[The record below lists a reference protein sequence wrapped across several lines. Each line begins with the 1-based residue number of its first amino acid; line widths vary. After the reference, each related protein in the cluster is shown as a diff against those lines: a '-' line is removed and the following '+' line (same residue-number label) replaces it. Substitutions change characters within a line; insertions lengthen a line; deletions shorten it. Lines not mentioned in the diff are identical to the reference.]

1 MRMLSLVP
9 GAAATLL
16 ALLGC
21 GTDPERAS
29 PGSPAAPGPLS
40 ESACGEPAEGLRVSM
55 GVIGPPD
62 ATTYDGPV
70 IVERSTATQLLLAF
84 GEGELVRR
92 AGVSA
97 YPALPLFPVGARLWL
112 TTVPT
117 AQPRPQGFVHETS
130 SAWTLRDRQDGT
142 ILMGAS
148 WQAPSDPAA
157 PVTARAGADTCVADH
172 PYCSSPDAAIYRQA
186 VEVFADETELF
197 ADGEVRTISIDGKS
211 YRARA
216 TASRETGSVC
226 PADYYPSL
234 ETRLSLWVVAEDLT
248 ALLAD
253 VDVGEPPACGQ
264 GNDPH
269 TDIDIAIYYASSS
282 DYEGPVFYRSLGPDL
297 ADTFMFE
304 IPGLG
309 SAAEPALLGIMAASH
324 AFTAPAVGAE
334 FWAEVDL
341 DHAFAALRESE
352 QGPLVVA
359 SGAGVEVPFDGQTAQ
374 RIERAVGVGVH
385 AEPRCQYVARTAFS
399 DEPYFLWDLVFDTD
413 PPTRVGSGE
422 TGSLV
427 IAGRPYEVSVTS
439 VESIVQFSIF
449 RR

>member
-1 MRMLSLVP
+1 MLSLGP
-9 GAAATLL
+9 GAAAALL

-21 GTDPERAS
+21 GTDPEQPP
-29 PGSPAAPGPLS
+29 PGSPAARGPSS
-40 ESACGEPAEGLRVSM
+40 ESVCGEPAEGLRVSM

-62 ATTYDGPV
+62 ATTYDGLV
-70 IVERSTATQLLLAF
+70 IVERSTPTQLLLAF

-117 AQPRPQGFVHETS
+117 VQPPLHAFGQETS
-130 SAWTLRDRQDGT
+130 SAWTLRDRQGGT

-186 VEVFADETELF
+186 VEVFADETVVF
-197 ADGEVRTISIDGKS
+197 ADDEVRSISIDGRG

-216 TASRETGSVC
+216 AASRETGSAC
-226 PADYYPSL
+226 AADYYPDL
-234 ETRLSLWVVAEDLT
+234 QTRLSVWVVAEDLS
-248 ALLAD
+248 ALLAN
-253 VDVGEPPACGQ
+253 VEVGEPPVCGQ

-269 TDIDIAIYYASSS
+269 TGIDIAIYYASRS
-282 DYEGPVFYRSLGPDL
+282 DYEGPVFYRSLSSDL
-297 ADTFMFE
+297 AGTFMFE

-334 FWAEVDL
+334 FWAELDL
-341 DHAFAALRESE
+341 DQAFAALSESA

-359 SGAGVEVPFDGQTAQ
+359 SGAGVEVPFDGPTAQ
-374 RIERAVGVGVH
+374 RIEQAVGVGVH
-385 AEPRCQYVARTAFS
+385 AEARCQYVARTASS
-399 DEPYFLWDLVFDTD
+399 DEPFFLWDLVFDTD

-439 VESIVQFSIF
+439 VESIIEFSIF